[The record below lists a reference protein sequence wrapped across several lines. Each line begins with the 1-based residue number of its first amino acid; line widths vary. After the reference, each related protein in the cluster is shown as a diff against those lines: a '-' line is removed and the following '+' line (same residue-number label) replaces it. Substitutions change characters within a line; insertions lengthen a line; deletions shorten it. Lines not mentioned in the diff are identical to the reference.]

1 MAGIDLHTHS
11 TASDGSDAPARLV
24 HDAAAAGLDVVAL
37 TDHDTVAGYE
47 EAAAALP
54 EGRTLVLG
62 AELSCR
68 WRDMS
73 VHLLAYLFDPEEPE
87 LAAERER
94 IGSDRVRR
102 AKQMVERLRE
112 LGVPVA
118 WERVAELAA
127 GGAVGRP
134 HVAAAMIELG
144 VVADIPAA
152 FSEEW
157 IGHGGRAYVAKY
169 ALDPVRAVRLVR
181 AAGGAAVVAHPKAA
195 TRGYT
200 LPDEL
205 LAELAE
211 TGLTGVEVDHPDQS
225 PTARSGLRAVAS
237 ELGLVATGSSD
248 YHGSIKGVALGE
260 HTTDPAAYEALLD
273 AATGARPVTGVR
285 GPAR

>member
-134 HVAAAMIELG
+134 HVAAAMIEL
-144 VVADIPAA
+144 
-152 FSEEW
+152 
-157 IGHGGRAYVAKY
+157 
-169 ALDPVRAVRLVR
+169 
-181 AAGGAAVVAHPKAA
+181 
-195 TRGYT
+195 
-200 LPDEL
+200 
-205 LAELAE
+205 
-211 TGLTGVEVDHPDQS
+211 
-225 PTARSGLRAVAS
+225 
-237 ELGLVATGSSD
+237 
-248 YHGSIKGVALGE
+248 
-260 HTTDPAAYEALLD
+260 
-273 AATGARPVTGVR
+273 
-285 GPAR
+285 